1 MSGRFQ
7 NLAQKKKFYDLCT
20 KLTLADLN
28 QMVSLV
34 QRTCV
39 SAVQNCGDKEVE
51 VDVDELDMETFNK
64 VMAWAQQKTKSVKN
78 ES

>member
-1 MSGRFQ
+1 M
-7 NLAQKKKFYDLCT
+7 
-20 KLTLADLN
+20 TLADLN

-64 VMAWAQQKTKSVKN
+64 VMAWAQQKTKSVKS